1 MSSCQDRPIFRTSVV
16 SNSFF
21 IEGHSPVR
29 CKRKRMA
36 KIIYSKF
43 DKKAIAKL
51 PRAMFDGTTVVVI
64 AAQDAKKAVDFLLK
78 QDVLGIDTETRPSF
92 RKGKQNVVSLL
103 QVATKNICFLFRL
116 NLIGLTPDI
125 KRLLEDT
132 TVPKVGLSL
141 HDDVLS
147 LHKRGDF
154 TPGLFI
160 DLQDH
165 MKELGIEDTGL
176 AKLYA
181 NIFGQRISKREQLSN
196 WEADVLSEKQK
207 AYAATDAWAC
217 VMLFK
222 EYLRLK
228 ETNDYE
234 LVVVPEEN
242 PIMNNIEENE
252 NISEEK

>member
-1 MSSCQDRPIFRTSVV
+1 MHIVT
-16 SNSFF
+16 
-21 IEGHSPVR
+21 
-29 CKRKRMA
+29 
-36 KIIYSKF
+36 
-43 DKKAIAKL
+43 KK
-51 PRAMFDGTTVVVI
+51 DGKNYLQQVWTVVVI
-64 AAQDAKKAVDFLLK
+64 AAQEAKKAVDFLLK

-165 MKELGIEDTGL
+165 MKELGVDDKSL
-176 AKLYA
+176 QKLYA
-181 NIFGQRISKREQLSN
+181 NFFGQKISKSQQLSN
-196 WEADVLSEKQK
+196 WEADVLSDKQK
-207 AYAATDAWAC
+207 SYAATDAWAC
-217 VMLFK
+217 VMLYE
-222 EYLRLK
+222 EYLRLRSTGDFTL
-228 ETNDYE
+228 EI
-234 LVVVPEEN
+234 VEEQ
-242 PIMNNIEENE
+242 EEE
-252 NISEEK
+252 HLEPQS

>member
-1 MSSCQDRPIFRTSVV
+1 
-16 SNSFF
+16 
-21 IEGHSPVR
+21 
-29 CKRKRMA
+29 MA

-43 DKKAIAKL
+43 DKKAITKL

-141 HDDVLS
+141 I
-147 LHKRGDF
+147 
-154 TPGLFI
+154 T
-160 DLQDH
+160 
-165 MKELGIEDTGL
+165 
-176 AKLYA
+176 
-181 NIFGQRISKREQLSN
+181 
-196 WEADVLSEKQK
+196 
-207 AYAATDAWAC
+207 AWRSSIILVSIQASA
-217 VMLFK
+217 
-222 EYLRLK
+222 LRSA
-228 ETNDYE
+228 
-234 LVVVPEEN
+234 LVRPSRR
-242 PIMNNIEENE
+242 PR
-252 NISEEK
+252 

>member
-1 MSSCQDRPIFRTSVV
+1 
-16 SNSFF
+16 
-21 IEGHSPVR
+21 
-29 CKRKRMA
+29 
-36 KIIYSKF
+36 
-43 DKKAIAKL
+43 
-51 PRAMFDGTTVVVI
+51 MFDGTTVVVI
-64 AAQDAKKAVDFLLK
+64 AAKDAKKAVDFLLK
-78 QDVLGIDTETRPSF
+78 QEVLGIDTETRPSF

-165 MKELGIEDTGL
+165 MKELGVDDKSL
-176 AKLYA
+176 QKLYA
-181 NIFGQRISKREQLSN
+181 NFFGQKISKSQQLSN
-196 WEADVLSEKQK
+196 WEADVLSDKQK
-207 AYAATDAWAC
+207 SYAATDAWAC
-217 VMLFK
+217 VMLYE
-222 EYLRLK
+222 EYLRLRSTGDFTL
-228 ETNDYE
+228 EI
-234 LVVVPEEN
+234 VEEQ
-242 PIMNNIEENE
+242 EEE
-252 NISEEK
+252 HLEPQS

>member
-1 MSSCQDRPIFRTSVV
+1 
-16 SNSFF
+16 
-21 IEGHSPVR
+21 
-29 CKRKRMA
+29 
-36 KIIYSKF
+36 
-43 DKKAIAKL
+43 
-51 PRAMFDGTTVVVI
+51 MFDGTTVVVI

-165 MKELGIEDTGL
+165 MKELGVDDKSL
-176 AKLYA
+176 QKLYA
-181 NIFGQRISKREQLSN
+181 NFFGQKISKSQQLSN
-196 WEADVLSEKQK
+196 WEADVLSDKQK
-207 AYAATDAWAC
+207 SYAATDAWAC
-217 VMLFK
+217 VMLYE
-222 EYLRLK
+222 EYLRLRTTGDFTL
-228 ETNDYE
+228 EI
-234 LVVVPEEN
+234 VEEQ
-242 PIMNNIEENE
+242 EEE
-252 NISEEK
+252 YLDPQS